1 MPSAESLALREQ
13 YSTPQQ
19 QRETSTVGMW
29 IFLAT
34 EVMFFGG
41 LFASF
46 AVYRMYYTQAFLAGS
61 HGMTLLIGSINTAVL
76 FTSSLTMS
84 LAICSISEN
93 KQARTYVLLI
103 VTALL
108 GMIFLALKFT
118 EYFLHYQAHKAPGI
132 WFDSSAP
139 QAGHEQLFYVF
150 YFAMTG
156 LHVIHLSIGIGLVT
170 VLAVRTALGRF
181 NAFYHTAIDI
191 AGLYWHFVDII
202 WIFLFTIFYVPGF
215 QK

>member
-29 IFLAT
+29 VFLAT

-41 LFASF
+41 LFAAF
-46 AVYRMYYTQAFLAGS
+46 AVYRMYYTQGFLEGS
-61 HGMTLLIGSINTAVL
+61 HGMTLVIGSINTAVL

-84 LAICSISEN
+84 LAIHSISQG
-93 KQARTYVLLI
+93 KQARTYWLLL
-103 VTALL
+103 VTAFI
-108 GMIFLALKFT
+108 GMVFLALKFT
-118 EYFLHYQAHKAPGI
+118 EYFLHYQDRKAPGI
-132 WFDSSAP
+132 WFESSSP
-139 QAGHEQLFYVF
+139 HPGHEELFYVF
-150 YFAMTG
+150 YFVMTG
-156 LHVIHLSIGIGLVT
+156 LHVVHLSIGIGLVA

-215 QK
+215 RK

>member
-46 AVYRMYYTQAFLAGS
+46 AIYRMYYTQGFLEGS
-61 HGMTLLIGSINTAVL
+61 HGMTLMIGSINTAVL
-76 FTSSLTMS
+76 FTSSLMMS
-84 LAICSISEN
+84 LAIHSISQN
-93 KQARTYVLLI
+93 KQARTYMLLI
-103 VTALL
+103 VTACL
-108 GMIFLALKFT
+108 GLVFLALKFT
-118 EYFLHYQAHKAPGI
+118 EYFLHYQDHKVPGI
-132 WFDSSAP
+132 WFDSISP
-139 QAGHEQLFYVF
+139 HAGPEQLFYVF

-170 VLAVRTALGRF
+170 VLAVRTVLGRF
-181 NAFYHTAIDI
+181 NAYYHTAIDI
-191 AGLYWHFVDII
+191 AGLYWHFVDIV
-202 WIFLFTIFYVPGF
+202 WIFLFAIFYVPGF
-215 QK
+215 RK